1 MTRDWIVESQVCK
14 PWRLLIEAGCFQT
27 KAETGFPSIHLLHP
41 SLLQKPPLASEA
53 PRTSTL
59 LQPCNQLVLRLTLQ
73 SQTIDAVTYLPSH
86 TADYSVYQFT
96 VLLVEVKGRE
106 GGGVAGWGGLPSE
119 LMWGYDKLLQPP
131 GTDRLSLVFIF
142 FRFFLFVFLK
152 ITLNSEH
159 RDSYITH
166 NMSVNVF

>member
-1 MTRDWIVESQVCK
+1 M
-14 PWRLLIEAGCFQT
+14 

-73 SQTIDAVTYLPSH
+73 SQTIDAVTYRQSH

-96 VLLVEVKGRE
+96 VLLVEVRE
-106 GGGVAGWGGLPSE
+106 EREEGKKDGGGWMGWTPHWADERVRLPSAV
-119 LMWGYDKLLQPP
+119 
-131 GTDRLSLVFIF
+131 S
-142 FRFFLFVFLK
+142 
-152 ITLNSEH
+152 
-159 RDSYITH
+159 
-166 NMSVNVF
+166 